1 MALLSGEHESSRG
14 QLFVFVHSLYR
25 CCAHSVDKT
34 AAGRVWKSCFTTC
47 VNTHKLVSRIPRAT
61 TINARIVY
69 ESLRPEQL
77 LRVL

>member
-14 QLFVFVHSLYR
+14 QLFVFVSLYR

-34 AAGRVWKSCFTTC
+34 VAGRVWKSCFMTC
-47 VNTHKLVSRIPRAT
+47 INTHKLVSWIPRAT